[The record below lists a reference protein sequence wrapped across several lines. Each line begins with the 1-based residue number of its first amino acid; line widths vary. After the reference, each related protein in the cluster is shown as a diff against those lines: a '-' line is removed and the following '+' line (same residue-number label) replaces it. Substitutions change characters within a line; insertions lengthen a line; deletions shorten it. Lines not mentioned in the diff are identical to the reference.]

1 MRIRIILKWTRNSAL
16 QYKRE
21 ISTSLNICRS
31 FRLGPNP
38 VFESDLGFFLKGRRL
53 DPVDLEMDPN
63 LRSVPCIC
71 LYIDLSV

>member
-1 MRIRIILKWTRNSAL
+1 MDPKLCSTI
-16 QYKRE
+16 QKRDKYIAE
-21 ISTSLNICRS
+21 YMDIFQVRS
-31 FRLGPNP
+31 ESG
-38 VFESDLGFFLKGRRL
+38 FESDLGFFLKGRRL